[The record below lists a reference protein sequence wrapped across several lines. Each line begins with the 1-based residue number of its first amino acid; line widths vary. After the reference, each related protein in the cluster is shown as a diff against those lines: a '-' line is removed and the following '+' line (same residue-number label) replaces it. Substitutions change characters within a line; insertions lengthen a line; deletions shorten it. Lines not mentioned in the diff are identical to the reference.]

1 MKSFLSQFSRLCLV
15 LAVLGLSACAQQ
27 SGPMAGSAKY
37 ADTGSS
43 TLRLAQATAESGD
56 LANAARLFEKVLS
69 DEPDSV
75 GALTGAGNS
84 YAKMGQLGRAETVL
98 LRANQLAPRDD
109 AILAILGR
117 VYLAQSRPDEALSH
131 FNKALHINHHNLSAI
146 TGKGVTLDTLSQHQQ
161 AQKVYQEGLSI
172 YPTNYILR
180 SNYALSLALT
190 GNSEQASGILRE
202 LVRDPKA
209 APHVRDN
216 LALVY
221 GLAGLD
227 NEARA
232 TLSLDMSAEKI
243 EENISIYRS
252 LRRMMLTG
260 NPIGSLVFG

>member
-27 SGPMAGSAKY
+27 SGPMAGSDKSAE
-37 ADTGSS
+37 AGSS

-69 DEPDSV
+69 IEPDSV
-75 GALTGAGNS
+75 GALTGAGDS
-84 YAKMGQLGRAETVL
+84 YAKMGQLRRAETVL

-117 VYLAQSRPDEALSH
+117 VYLAQSRPNDALSH
-131 FNKALHINHHNLSAI
+131 YNKALRINRHNLSAI

-161 AQKVYQEGLSI
+161 AQKVYLDGLSI

-190 GNSEQASGILRE
+190 GNSQRAGAILRE
-202 LVRDPKA
+202 LVHDPKA

-221 GLAGLD
+221 GLAGLE

-232 TLSLDMSAEKI
+232 TLSLDMSATEI
-243 EENISIYRS
+243 EENINIYRS
-252 LRRMMLTG
+252 LRRMMLAG
-260 NPIGSLVFG
+260 NPIGSLVFS